1 MLRSPE
7 SARTHETGRRR
18 LHHFFKWAALVVI
31 FAALFY
37 AVGFY
42 FAALVAVLMVA
53 IFLDLDSRPFYV
65 AALTMLIIS
74 AVFAALSY
82 DSATDW
88 LASISFYALAAG
100 IALQLSDYV
109 REASGRRSPEGRS
122 SKASRFADA
131 IRRAGSRVR
140 EAIDA
145 QKY

>member
-1 MLRSPE
+1 MNADTSKHRLRNSI
-7 SARTHETGRRR
+7 
-18 LHHFFKWAALVVI
+18 KWILLLAVFVVL
-31 FAALFY
+31 LF
-37 AVGFY
+37 AVGLY
-42 FAALVAVLMVA
+42 FAVLVAVLMVA

-65 AALTMLIIS
+65 AALTLLIIS

-140 EAIDA
+140 EAIDT

>member
-7 SARTHETGRRR
+7 SAMTHETGRRR

-65 AALTMLIIS
+65 AALTLLIIS

-88 LASISFYALAAG
+88 LAVRLTVVTSVTSVTCVATGVASNVR
-100 IALQLSDYV
+100 LSKPPEP
-109 REASGRRSPEGRS
+109 RTKPRTSRKSNAS
-122 SKASRFADA
+122 
-131 IRRAGSRVR
+131 
-140 EAIDA
+140 
-145 QKY
+145 